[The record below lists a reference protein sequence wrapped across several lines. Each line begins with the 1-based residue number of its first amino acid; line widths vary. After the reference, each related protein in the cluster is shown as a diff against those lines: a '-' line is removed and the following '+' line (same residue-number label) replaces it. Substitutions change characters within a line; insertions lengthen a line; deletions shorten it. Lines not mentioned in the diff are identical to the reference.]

1 MTTAARRIP
10 VYCVLPARTPLL
22 DVAGPIEALRGA
34 ERSGFASSRQLRR
47 AWGRFNTMPP
57 SAARAGHSPS

>member
-1 MTTAARRIP
+1 MTTAPRRTP
-10 VYCVLPARTPLL
+10 VYCVLPARTLL

-34 ERSGFASSRQLRR
+34 KRSGFASSRQLRR

-57 SAARAGHSPS
+57 SAAQAGHSPS